1 MGRGWIGD
9 RVEGTAQPT
18 HQPHSPPE
26 MVGGE
31 GYTKYDY
38 ETAWRL
44 YREGYKPSEISRILD
59 IPIGTIIHWIKYQ
72 ASQKKYRGREEEYTL
87 TQYYRALQLYREGYT
102 VTEIHRILNIPRDPV
117 REWLKRGKRPR
128 DIEAETIGRYTKW
141 IEKHHPYRDEYHR
154 LLHNPEKWRYIAYL
168 YGATLTDGTTFQN
181 IEKGTYTVRITGEK
195 IFLERVN
202 LVVNKLIGRK
212 YSIYPHPYKDQHI
225 INITRK
231 SIYLLMKQPL
241 EIYRPL
247 IEYKEQTM
255 KAFILGLVDGDG
267 YYTGPDIKK
276 HFIGILKAKKYWA
289 IAYSAYL
296 LKKLGVKYRWIKTKE
311 KGRTHKTKH
320 GYTITSKRNRF
331 GWETTAKY
339 FLSRVGPTI
348 KVLKRSD
355 LLEEINRM
363 AKSSRDPLN

>member
-1 MGRGWIGD
+1 
-9 RVEGTAQPT
+9 
-18 HQPHSPPE
+18 

-72 ASQKKYRGREEEYTL
+72 ASQKKYRGREEKYTL

-212 YSIYPHPYKDQHI
+212 YSIYPDRYKDMYI
-225 INITRK
+225 IDVTRK
-231 SIYLLMKQPL
+231 SVYQLMKLPFNT
-241 EIYRPL
+241 IRRMV
-247 IEYKEQTM
+247 EYSERNM
-255 KAFILGLVDGDG
+255 KAFILGVADGDG
-267 YYTGPDIKK
+267 GYDKRRNRIFVKKSRRYWIISYTA
-276 HFIGILKAKKYWA
+276 HLLRRFGIDFK
-289 IAYSAYL
+289 
-296 LKKLGVKYRWIKTKE
+296 WIREWE
-311 KGRTHKTKH
+311 KGRTHISKSR
-320 GYTITSKRNRF
+320 GIITSRRNRF
-331 GWETTAKY
+331 GWYCSARDFIT
-339 FLSRVGPTI
+339 RIGPTI
-348 KVLKRSD
+348 KILKRTD
-355 LLEEINRM
+355 IPEEIIK
-363 AKSSRDPLN
+363 AVKTSEDPLI